1 MISHYKDGKP
11 KIHETAFIAKNADI
25 IGDVTIEKDASV
37 WFQTVIRSD
46 LAPVKIGKRSNIQD
60 LTMIHQSPSLPT
72 IVEDDVTV
80 GHQVT
85 LHACTIRNNALI
97 GMGSLVLDGAEVG
110 EHAFIGAGSL
120 VTPGTKIPPRTLA
133 FGSPARVVRALTDD
147 DYKEMAR
154 INQSYAEKGAYYKN
168 NTDL

>member
-1 MISHYKDGKP
+1 
-11 KIHETAFIAKNADI
+11 
-25 IGDVTIEKDASV
+25 
-37 WFQTVIRSD
+37 
-46 LAPVKIGKRSNIQD
+46 L
-60 LTMIHQSPSLPT
+60 
-72 IVEDDVTV
+72 VEDDVTV

-97 GMGSLVLDGAEVG
+97 GMGSLVLAGAEVG
-110 EHAFIGAGSL
+110 VHALLGVGRL
-120 VTPGTKIPPRTLA
+120 VTPGTEIAPRTLA

-147 DYKEMAR
+147 DYKELAR

>member
-1 MISHYKDGKP
+1 M
-11 KIHETAFIAKNADI
+11 T
-25 IGDVTIEKDASV
+25 
-37 WFQTVIRSD
+37 Q
-46 LAPVKIGKRSNIQD
+46 
-60 LTMIHQSPSLPT
+60 QSPSLPT

-85 LHACTIRNNALI
+85 LHACTIRTNALI

-110 EHAFIGAGSL
+110 EHAFIGAGGL
-120 VTPGTKIPPRTLA
+120 VTPGTKMPTTKVE
-133 FGSPARVVRALTDD
+133 FGRPARVVRALKDD
-147 DYKEMAR
+147 DYKEIAR